1 MTTTANPN
9 ITTITT
15 PAPMPR
21 RSAGRS
27 VLLVVGA
34 LLVFLG
40 MGTLIGAAFTIGF
53 DARHDDDGFFNARPG
68 RLSTGTHAITSA
80 SLDVNWTGPDALY
93 SEDLLGSVRV
103 SVDST
108 TATPIFV
115 GIARTDDV
123 AAYLG
128 GVARDEIDDTEL
140 GLFGVVYT
148 AKPGGAPAAPPT
160 AQSFWVASAA
170 GHGAQSVTW
179 SVQPGDWTV
188 VVMNA
193 DGSAG
198 VSADGTAGV
207 TLPIVHM
214 AITAT
219 LVTGG
224 AFLLVGLALMV
235 GARVGR
241 RQPSA

>member
-1 MTTTANPN
+1 MTTTTNPN

-15 PAPMPR
+15 PAPRPR

-40 MGTLIGAAFTIGF
+40 MGTLIGAALTMGF
-53 DARHDDDGFFNARPG
+53 DARHDDDGFFNARSG
-68 RLSTGTHAITSA
+68 RLSTGTHAITTA
-80 SLDVNWTGPDALY
+80 SLDLNWSGPDALY
-93 SEDLLGSVRV
+93 SEDLLGRVRV

-108 TATPIFV
+108 TAAPVFI

-123 AAYLG
+123 TAYLG
-128 GVARDEIDDTEL
+128 GVAREEVDENHT
-140 GLFGVVYT
+140 GLFNVVYT
-148 AKPGGAPAAPPT
+148 AKPGGAPSAPPT
-160 AQSFWVASAA
+160 AQTFWVASAA
-170 GHGAQSVTW
+170 GHGKQTVTW

-193 DGSAG
+193 DGTAG

-224 AFLLVGLALMV
+224 VFLLVGLAMMV